1 MKRDE
6 KPNRSIVNQICNM
19 KTSERNY
26 ERKLN
31 RHKETEISNITI
43 KI

>member
-1 MKRDE
+1 MR
-6 KPNRSIVNQICNM
+6 NRREVIVNQICDM
-19 KTSERNY
+19 KISERNY

-31 RHKETEISNITI
+31 RYKEIEISNITI